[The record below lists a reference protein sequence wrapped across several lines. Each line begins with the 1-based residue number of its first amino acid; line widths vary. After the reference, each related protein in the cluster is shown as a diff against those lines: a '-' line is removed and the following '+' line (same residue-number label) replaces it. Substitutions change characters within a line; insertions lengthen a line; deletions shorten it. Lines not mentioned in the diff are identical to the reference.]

1 MKKILLTL
9 ALAAFAMTANAQFII
24 GGNIGVNHAGNH
36 DKDFTAGSTAT
47 TDISIMPKIG
57 YQLNEN
63 MQIGA
68 QLGWDYTYNRV
79 YTDPAGNSKTYN
91 SNPQSAIEIDPYFRY
106 NVASWKN
113 FTVFAEAQLG
123 FRMGLESKTHAFVDG
138 SEVAGSPVKNGDN
151 YTQMGL
157 RVIPG
162 LNYSL
167 SDKFSMDIYIDLL
180 SFVWFTRTDANDN
193 NTHGWGLQC
202 NMEAQDLQAHLNNFS
217 IGFNYHL

>member
-9 ALAAFAMTANAQFII
+9 ALAAFAMTANAQFVI
-24 GGNIGVNHAGNH
+24 GGNLGVNHNGNH

-47 TDISIMPKIG
+47 TTISIMPKIG

-68 QLGWDYTYNRV
+68 QLGWDYTYNRA

-91 SNPQSAIEIDPYFRY
+91 SRPQSAIEIDPYFRY

-138 SEVAGSPVKNGDN
+138 SEVAGVYYGEHDVERIAIYCEKDVLCVANL
-151 YTQMGL
+151 ML
-157 RVIPG
+157 RLQG
-162 LNYSL
+162 
-167 SDKFSMDIYIDLL
+167 KDIYMYDQME
-180 SFVWFTRTDANDN
+180 RAN
-193 NTHGWGLQC
+193 G
-202 NMEAQDLQAHLNNFS
+202 
-217 IGFNYHL
+217 

>member
-1 MKKILLTL
+1 M
-9 ALAAFAMTANAQFII
+9 
-24 GGNIGVNHAGNH
+24 
-36 DKDFTAGSTAT
+36 
-47 TDISIMPKIG
+47 
-57 YQLNEN
+57 
-63 MQIGA
+63 
-68 QLGWDYTYNRV
+68 
-79 YTDPAGNSKTYN
+79 
-91 SNPQSAIEIDPYFRY
+91 
-106 NVASWKN
+106 ASWKN
-113 FTVFAEAQLG
+113 FTVFAEAQFG

-138 SEVAGSPVKNGDN
+138 SEVTGSPVKNGDN